1 MTSNQTVRNTLVMSS
16 PVGKLTLVASKN
28 GLVAI
33 DVRNNAK
40 QVVTA
45 KDASAQSILL
55 KTKKQLEQ
63 YFAGKRT
70 SFDIALD
77 LVGTEFQVK
86 AWRALCRIPFGK
98 TITYGQQAS
107 NIKKPKAFRA
117 VGSANGKNPIPII
130 VPCHRVVAS
139 DGSLGGYSLGLKM
152 KKQLLALEGVSEAE

>member
-16 PVGKLTLVASKN
+16 PVGELTLVASKN

-33 DVRNNAK
+33 DLRNNAK

-70 SFDIALD
+70 SFDVALD

-139 DGSLGGYSLGLKM
+139 DGSLGGYSLGLRM
-152 KKQLLALEGVSEAE
+152 KKQLLALEGVSGAE

>member
-33 DVRNNAK
+33 DLRNNAK

-70 SFDIALD
+70 SFDVALD

-107 NIKKPKAFRA
+107 NIKNPKAFRA